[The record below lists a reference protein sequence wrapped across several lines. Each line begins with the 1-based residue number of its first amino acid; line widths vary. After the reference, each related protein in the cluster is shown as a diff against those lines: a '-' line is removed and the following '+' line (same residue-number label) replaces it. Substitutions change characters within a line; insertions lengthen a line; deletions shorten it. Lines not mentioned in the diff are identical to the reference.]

1 MFKEGGRGKRT
12 SGGIKR
18 GKPQDTVR
26 NANDGA
32 VFNEVVRILGGAT
45 REVPRSCRTNDKI
58 VCATEGA

>member
-12 SGGIKR
+12 SGGIKSV
-18 GKPQDTVR
+18 KPQETVG

-32 VFNEVVRILGGAT
+32 VFNEMVRILGGAT

-58 VCATEGA
+58 ACATDGA